1 MGILTLLVLI
11 AQLFTFEKFA
21 DVLRAYHLPGGET
34 VVGALIV
41 FIPLLE
47 LLSLPFWVSMRMS
60 RALRITGHC
69 VAIATP
75 IIWLALVG
83 YRVVTVSEP
92 TNSGILGATV
102 PIATSLYLLIAI
114 VACGAIAYYVSK
126 RLPARKP
133 HSLEE

>member
-1 MGILTLLVLI
+1 MGIFTLLVLI

-21 DVLRAYHLPGGET
+21 DVLRAYHLPGGEA
-34 VVGALIV
+34 VVVAMAVL
-41 FIPLLE
+41 IPLLE

-60 RALRITGHC
+60 TALRMTGHW

-75 IIWLALVG
+75 IIWLVLVG
-83 YRVVTVSEP
+83 YRVVTVNEP

-114 VACGAIAYYVSK
+114 VAWGAIAYCVAK
-126 RLPARKP
+126 RLPSR
-133 HSLEE
+133 